1 MAQREDIDSLI
12 VALIAIEEFS
22 KDIHYTCHGDSFY
35 AKHLLVDKFNFD
47 NSIDLL
53 KECLL
58 LGNDERPK
66 SSKFY
71 LNMAQLLLVEPK
83 ENDDRANFIIL
94 HNYIDETL
102 KVINNL
108 ENLTKADENVI
119 GGIAQDLQQYKGLV
133 NLQVE

>member
-1 MAQREDIDSLI
+1 MAKREDIDSLI

-133 NLQVE
+133 NLEVE